1 MNKYVFDTSF
11 LVSLFNSQDVN
22 HQKAKDIG
30 QNIENEHV
38 FVPSV
43 VIAEIMSHTKNPR
56 LRKLVLEKTM
66 EIVSEVFFLTKED
79 LDKYIQFAY
88 GLGNVFTAIDSIIL
102 YSAISTDSEL
112 ITLDKKLKKLY
123 KKLK

>member
-1 MNKYVFDTSF
+1 
-11 LVSLFNSQDVN
+11 
-22 HQKAKDIG
+22 
-30 QNIENEHV
+30 
-38 FVPSV
+38 
-43 VIAEIMSHTKNPR
+43 MSHTKNPR

>member
-11 LVSLFNSQDVN
+11 LVSLFNDQDIN
-22 HQKAKDIG
+22 HQKAKDTAQDIK
-30 QNIENEHV
+30 NEYV
-38 FVPSV
+38 LVPFV

-56 LRKLVLEKTM
+56 LRRLVLEKTM
-66 EIVSEVFFLTKED
+66 EIVSEVFFLTRDD
-79 LDKYIQFAY
+79 LEKYIQFTY
-88 GLGNVFTAIDSIIL
+88 SLGNVFTAIDSIIL

-112 ITLDKKLKKLY
+112 ITLDKKLNKLY